1 MVSTGLAATARAS
14 SERDDAAALAVDDL
28 EVVIA
33 ATGRRVHA
41 VQGVSFAVAP
51 GGTRILLGESGCGKS
66 ATLRA
71 VMRLFGRDTVIR
83 GRVRLDGHDLLTLP
97 DRDMRSV
104 RGRDVALVPQDPNA
118 ALDPLR
124 RVGGQLA
131 EQLRAHQPDM
141 GRRQASRRAEELLH
155 MVRLPDPRSAAR
167 AFPHELSGGM
177 RQRVA
182 IALAVSCSPKVLLAD
197 EPTTALDVTVQAQ
210 ILELLAGLQQTMQMA
225 LLLVTHDVGVVR
237 ELGGSI
243 SVMYAGRVVEDGAVA
258 DVLDR
263 PAHPYLAGLLA
274 SQPGPGVARGGLIP
288 IAGQPPSLEE
298 SALVRGCAF
307 HERCAS
313 AREQCT
319 RAQPPLVAVRP
330 GHDAACPV
338 WNPPQGGEAV
348 QP

>member
-1 MVSTGLAATARAS
+1 
-14 SERDDAAALAVDDL
+14 
-28 EVVIA
+28 
-33 ATGRRVHA
+33 
-41 VQGVSFAVAP
+41 VQGVSFAVP
-51 GGTRILLGESGCGKS
+51 QGGTRILLGESGCGKS

-83 GRVRLDGHDLLTLP
+83 GRVRLDGRDLLSLP
-97 DRDMRSV
+97 DHDMRAV

-124 RVGGQLA
+124 RVGAQLA
-131 EQLRAHQPDM
+131 EQLRAHLPDM
-141 GRRQASRRAEELLH
+141 GRREAGRRAEELLH
-155 MVRLPDPRSAAR
+155 MVRMPDPRSAAR

-210 ILELLAGLQQTMQMA
+210 ILELLTGLQQTLRMA

-243 SVMYAGRVVEDGAVA
+243 SVMYAGRVVEGGAVA

-307 HERCAS
+307 HDRCRFALES
-313 AREQCT
+313 CAVV
-319 RAQPPLVAVRP
+319 QPSLVAVGA
-330 GHDAACPV
+330 GHFAACPV
-338 WNPPQGGEAV
+338 WNPPSGDGA
-348 QP
+348 PRP